1 VTEISA
7 TPSRSELRTVR
18 ALFEEEG
25 FDTRGI
31 CTRLGIPSIYQFQPI
46 SLGRPDPG
54 TLSDPLDCLIL
65 LFMDGLAADEQVV
78 SRQLP
83 EPALGA
89 LFGLGLLDRGDDG
102 RCHATVSL
110 YPTRSLYLISDSP
123 TDPRTGETRML
134 PGDAV
139 YPAVTEAAR
148 HFVQSLPPDP
158 RGRFLELC
166 SGTGVGALAAAR
178 TAEHAWA
185 VDITER
191 STRFAAFNAALN
203 GLENVT
209 ALRGDLYEPVE
220 GLVFD
225 TIVAHPP
232 YMPSDDVSQ
241 IYRDGGEDGEQ
252 VTRGILRGLS
262 RHLAPGGR
270 FHCTCMLTDR
280 SGTILEDRIREM
292 VGPDTD
298 DFDLLFMPM
307 SFVDSRKS
315 LFDEALRGRAT
326 LDETQR
332 REALF
337 RRLGIQNLA
346 YCSFTLQRK
355 TDGAP
360 PLTLR
365 RPRSSTTDGAA
376 VSWLL
381 DWEVDSRTR
390 LGSRELAELAPA
402 PSPHVRAKSELALR
416 DGLWHTVD
424 ISLESSWPFPSSVR
438 CAPWLAELVARC
450 DGARPVSEHLAAL
463 KEEGLLA
470 PDAPESG
477 LLEMVRSL
485 VSAGMLVVDSH
496 APPPKPE
503 DEGSGW
509 IDAPRKW

>member
-1 VTEISA
+1 MTDISTA
-7 TPSRSELRTVR
+7 PSPTALRTVR
-18 ALFEEEG
+18 SLLKDEG
-25 FDTRGI
+25 FDIPGI
-31 CTRLGIPSIYQFQPI
+31 CARLEIPSIYEFQPI
-46 SLGRPDPG
+46 SFGRPDPG
-54 TLSDPLDCLIL
+54 APSDPLDCLIL
-65 LFMDGLAADEQVV
+65 LFMDGLAADEQIIV
-78 SRQLP
+78 RHLT
-83 EPALGA
+83 EPALSA
-89 LFGLGLLDRGDDG
+89 LFELGLLDRLDDG

-123 TDPRTGETRML
+123 TDPRTGETRTL

-148 HFVQSLPPDP
+148 HFVRSLPPDP
-158 RGRFLELC
+158 AGRFLELC

-178 TAEHAWA
+178 TADHAWA

-220 GLVFD
+220 GLEFD

-232 YMPSDDVSQ
+232 YMPSDEVSQ

-252 VTRGILRGLS
+252 ITRGILRGLR

-280 SGTILEDRIREM
+280 SGVDLEDRIREM
-292 VGPDTD
+292 IGPDAE

-326 LDETQR
+326 LDETRR

-337 RRLGIQNLA
+337 QRLGVQNLA
-346 YCSFTLQRK
+346 YCSFTLRRK
-355 TDGAP
+355 MEGRP

-376 VSWLL
+376 IAWLL

-390 LGSRELAELAPA
+390 LAPEELAGLTPA
-402 PSPHVRAKSELALR
+402 PSPHVWAKSKLALR
-416 DGLWHTVD
+416 DGFWHTVD
-424 ISLESSWPFPSSVR
+424 ISLETSWPFPSSVR

-450 DGARPVSEHLAAL
+450 DGLRPVSEHLTAL

-485 VSAGMLVVDSH
+485 VSAGMLVVEAH
-496 APPPKPE
+496 APPTKPQ
-503 DEGSGW
+503 D
-509 IDAPRKW
+509 